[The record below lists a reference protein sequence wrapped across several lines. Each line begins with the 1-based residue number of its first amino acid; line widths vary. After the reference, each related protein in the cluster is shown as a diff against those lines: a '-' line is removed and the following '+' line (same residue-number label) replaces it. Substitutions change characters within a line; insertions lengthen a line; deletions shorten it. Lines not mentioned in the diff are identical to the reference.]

1 MLPSRLSGLNSTGV
15 GGFGGGTGGEWGE
28 RTPVAQPNV
37 MAPRQAQ
44 PTVAQPS
51 GPAVSG
57 EAAGQLAQIMGGLNK
72 PAASETPLSVLSV
85 GQDPY
90 EAQYNQY
97 ANIYKEQADQEID
110 PNRLYQDKLKQY
122 QSQIDAVNEI
132 YRQRLNS
139 ERLEA
144 QGRMGST
151 AAMAGR
157 SGVLGSDFGA
167 SQLDKTTG
175 YNADIRAAT
184 QAEQAALIGQI
195 MGQVRKDAAD
205 ELAAKTQAK
214 MNGAEAYM
222 EFLQGA
228 SERRS
233 GKAQNIARMLLEKGL
248 EPDQVDWDQTLK
260 GSNLKSDEVISA
272 YQSAKTEQEAAQSEA
287 DLKNRKTEA
296 EINKINADIAKGKV
310 ISLGEGSMLYNT
322 ETGEYFKNPKTYA
335 PSSSTSSS
343 VGITSEDKRSLL
355 GSGWTEDDM
364 QAIQDDVKANGL
376 PAVIEQARKNSATQA
391 QIAALQKVYGANADS
406 QQFLSKDYFSK
417 LFTEDQLK
425 KAALDA
431 GFGTPADDGE
441 GWFNLAE
448 DATYDT
454 EGYLNHLDGVISAY
468 RTAGYTDQDILKM
481 MQKK

>member
-44 PTVAQPS
+44 PTVAQPTVAQPS
-51 GPAVSG
+51 GAQPTVSG
-57 EAAGQLAQIMGGLNK
+57 ETAGQLAQIMGGLNK

-233 GKAQNIARMLLEKGL
+233 GKAQNIARMLLEQGL

-287 DLKNRKTEA
+287 DRKQLVEDRKFELEQRKADIDEAYKEGTLTQKQYEA
-296 EINKINADIAKGKV
+296 ELADARGWYNAKTNRMNASGGGLSIGEGQLNQEAIADVHQNLQESRGQDGYADTQVYMNELEGFVSLDGDPKEFIKEYDPNIYINPNDPTRSFLESQMKKSSSDNLFLGNLDIASA
-310 ISLGEGSMLYNT
+310 IAEASAGE
-322 ETGEYFKNPKTYA
+322 
-335 PSSSTSSS
+335 
-343 VGITSEDKRSLL
+343 
-355 GSGWTEDDM
+355 
-364 QAIQDDVKANGL
+364 
-376 PAVIEQARKNSATQA
+376 
-391 QIAALQKVYGANADS
+391 
-406 QQFLSKDYFSK
+406 
-417 LFTEDQLK
+417 
-425 KAALDA
+425 
-431 GFGTPADDGE
+431 
-441 GWFNLAE
+441 
-448 DATYDT
+448 
-454 EGYLNHLDGVISAY
+454 
-468 RTAGYTDQDILKM
+468 
-481 MQKK
+481 